1 MRLESAKTRRV
12 SGKLS
17 DVGHL
22 GFLPLILIINIDE
35 PSQYSFLLNL
45 HIASVSSLTL
55 CSRKPLPIKGNMV
68 CVCAH
73 GRAGVWEEGNGEVIS
88 SLTYIMLAHMKSF
101 AYQIA

>member
-45 HIASVSSLTL
+45 HIASESSLTL

-68 CVCAH
+68 CVCVLTG
-73 GRAGVWEEGNGEVIS
+73 GRVCGRRAMGR
-88 SLTYIMLAHMKSF
+88 LFHR
-101 AYQIA
+101 